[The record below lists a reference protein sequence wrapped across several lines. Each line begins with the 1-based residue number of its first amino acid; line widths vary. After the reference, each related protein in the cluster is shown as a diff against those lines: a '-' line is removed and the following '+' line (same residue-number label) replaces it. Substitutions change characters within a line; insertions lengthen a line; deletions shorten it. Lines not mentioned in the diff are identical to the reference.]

1 MTAEIPELIP
11 VGDASQEGI
20 RKEPTREPPPV
31 ATRRSAAAHAATTG
45 ARKSARATTHMRSG
59 AQGAHEGARG
69 KCANPQIR
77 GGTSRPRR
85 GVRRAPGHP
94 RHVIRGAPLWAEF
107 PRDPSGRG
115 LPASGLPLPGP
126 TREPGRD
133 GRYSAKLPWRSRWSC
148 GRPARNSTSA
158 SRAPDTTVR
167 EAAFASRT
175 VPPPAGNEAA
185 ASPSPLDPVQRAD
198 PRRTHRNVPAATETE
213 RTHGRTAT
221 HTGSTRH
228 APHAR
233 SYKNLAIR
241 DTTS

>member
-1 MTAEIPELIP
+1 MI
-11 VGDASQEGI
+11 
-20 RKEPTREPPPV
+20 
-31 ATRRSAAAHAATTG
+31 G
-45 ARKSARATTHMRSG
+45 ARKSARASMSVRSG
-59 AQGAHEGARG
+59 AQEAHEGAHGKSANRG
-69 KCANPQIR
+69 PTERRSSVNPQTTR
-77 GGTSRPRR
+77 GPY
-85 GVRRAPGHP
+85 RRAPRRPPYAAASAACATRAHRSGGELGG
-94 RHVIRGAPLWAEF
+94 IRAESG
-107 PRDPSGRG
+107 RDPRGRG

-126 TREPGRD
+126 TREPGRE
-133 GRYSAKLPWRSRWSC
+133 GQYSAKLPWRSRWSC
-148 GRPARNSTSA
+148 GRPVRTRLPPLAP
-158 SRAPDTTVR
+158 PDTTVR

>member
-1 MTAEIPELIP
+1 M
-11 VGDASQEGI
+11 SW
-20 RKEPTREPPPV
+20 RPPHTTTSAAC
-31 ATRRSAAAHAATTG
+31 ATRRTAPDG
-45 ARKSARATTHMRSG
+45 IRARSVR
-59 AQGAHEGARG
+59 
-69 KCANPQIR
+69 N
-77 GGTSRPRR
+77 PRR
-85 GVRRAPGHP
+85 
-94 RHVIRGAPLWAEF
+94 E
-107 PRDPSGRG
+107 G

-126 TREPGRD
+126 TREPGRE
-133 GRYSAKLPWRSRWSC
+133 GRYSAKLPWRSRWPC
-148 GRPARNSTSA
+148 RRPVCTQLPPLAP
-158 SRAPDTTVR
+158 PDTTVR

-198 PRRTHRNVPAATETE
+198 PRRIHRNVRAATETE